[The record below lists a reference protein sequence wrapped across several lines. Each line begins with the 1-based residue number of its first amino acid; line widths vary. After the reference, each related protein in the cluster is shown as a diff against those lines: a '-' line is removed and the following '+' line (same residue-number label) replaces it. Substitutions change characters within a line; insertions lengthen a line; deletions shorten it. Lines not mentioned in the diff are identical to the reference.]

1 VVNIRGV
8 HVTESDAYWVID
20 RLRAVGRA
28 DDATAAH
35 AIEIGI
41 DYDQQVELD
50 DVQQVAVMMSLAGA
64 PEGLMPLRRTLARNH
79 RDRHV

>member
-1 VVNIRGV
+1 MVNIGGV
-8 HVTESDAYWVID
+8 HVTESDAYWIID

-35 AIEIGI
+35 AIEVGI
-41 DYDQQVELD
+41 DFEQPVGLD

-64 PEGLMPLRRTLARNH
+64 PESLMPLRRTLARNH